1 MDMRADRVDSELGDD
16 RDRLVAMMATL
27 VGSFPQGFHPGEE
40 IDVRMRMS
48 FEAAMCML
56 TALRFAADYLGEQT
70 ERTPTRLH

>member
-1 MDMRADRVDSELGDD
+1 MDSELFED
-16 RDRLVAMMATL
+16 RVRLISIMSSLVA
-27 VGSFPQGFHPGEE
+27 SFPKGFAPGEE
-40 IDVRMRMS
+40 IDVSMRMN